1 MAKRHSAEEVV
12 NKLRQVDVE
21 LSKGGTIVGACK
33 LIGIREQTYHRWR
46 KEYGGIYPQS
56 AIRRPGT
63 RDASMRCR
71 SAAVAR
77 VTPRLFTITC
87 TSAGSAMA

>member
-33 LIGIREQTYHRWR
+33 LIGISEQTYHRWR
-46 KEYGGIYPQS
+46 KEYRGIYPQS

-63 RDASMRCR
+63 RDLT
-71 SAAVAR
+71 
-77 VTPRLFTITC
+77 TPSPANPVVNR
-87 TSAGSAMA
+87 